1 MAVPVI
7 SATASASVT
16 RPADTVAYASGD
28 LLANSTTAGSVVP
41 LSIPAG
47 RGNGL
52 SVRIRRVRIAK
63 TGTSITSASFRVH
76 LFAASPTVANGDNG
90 VFSTNNAATYL
101 GSVDVTVGQAFTD
114 GAFGATTTEINF
126 APASNGHTVYGLI
139 EVRAA
144 YTPVSAE
151 VFTVTLE
158 ADQN

>member
-1 MAVPVI
+1 
-7 SATASASVT
+7 
-16 RPADTVAYASGD
+16 
-28 LLANSTTAGSVVP
+28 
-41 LSIPAG
+41 
-47 RGNGL
+47 
-52 SVRIRRVRIAK
+52 VRIAK

-76 LFAASPTVANGDNG
+76 LFTASPTVANGDNG

-114 GAFGATTTEINF
+114 GASGAATTEINF

-144 YTPVSAE
+144 YTPSSAE